1 MIVNGFEKVI
11 HFFFMLFLFL
21 LAAGGI
27 VIICASV
34 SQLVREARADK
45 KDYEELRK
53 QNIKERAEIIRR
65 NIENMNDKQ

>member
-1 MIVNGFEKVI
+1 MSGFEKVI

-27 VIICASV
+27 VIIYASV

-53 QNIKERAEIIRR
+53 QNIKERAEKIRR